1 MGKYLLNK
9 ETQKIEMHFD
19 KSEYLALSEDQKKEI
34 KSNFLWSKTA
44 GAWVSRS
51 IHYHGQAVRI
61 AEKLGLENAGKI
73 GERLSYE
80 EELNRKAERAEN
92 RAERYEEYAEN
103 AEKRGANLQKEMN
116 SMRGDIAFF
125 TQPIIAGHSGSQ
137 AFKRRRD
144 KIFDRYFKGFEEYRK
159 SDYFKE
165 RAETARATADQ
176 TKLKNPVYLHN
187 RIKEC
192 NSTIKKLEGNIIHYE
207 ELIERINNGHVLKSI
222 RTGEPLTAEYYQG
235 WIDDTLDRVEY
246 EIDKLAFLENCL
258 SEIGGLQ
265 FSNKNIKPGYVVQIQ
280 KWGRCEI
287 ITAGTVNVTY
297 KILDGGASGGVLTD
311 PYAAIVKII
320 AVKEAEKIVNPYNTG
335 DILCMHRP
343 ADSSIYRAYQV
354 IKVTETGVKLQQ
366 IKVENGVPVANEF
379 ISDKQTQKKVVKS
392 KFSDYV
398 GVYMDDRQLHKYQA
412 KEA

>member
-398 GVYMDDRQLHKYQA
+398 GVYMDDWQLHKYQA

>member
-1 MGKYLLNK
+1 MVKYLLNK

-116 SMRGDIAFF
+116 SMRGDLAFF

-343 ADSSIYRAYQV
+343 VDSSIYRAYQV

>member
-116 SMRGDIAFF
+116 SMRGDLAFF

-343 ADSSIYRAYQV
+343 VDSSIYRAYQV